1 MKYEAQ
7 LKNRERI
14 HNTQAEH
21 KAHFPGLAN
30 YEGDVETIRLEE
42 NELEN
47 GDGGPQID
55 HKLQNITKQ
64 DLDISSGLTI
74 VILECHVI

>member
-1 MKYEAQ
+1 M
-7 LKNRERI
+7 KNRERI
-14 HNTQAEH
+14 HNTQAEN
-21 KAHFPGLAN
+21 KAHFPGLAY

-47 GDGGPQID
+47 GECWPQID

-64 DLDISSGLTI
+64 DLDISSGLA
-74 VILECHVI
+74 VVKYQF